1 MKNINLNNEQRTTN
15 NEQRTTNNEQRTTN
29 NEQRTTKI
37 QIIDFSEYI
46 QLVFTDYTLR
56 TITLGTAILG
66 AICGMLGSFAV
77 LRKQSLLGDAISHA
91 ALPGIAI
98 AFLIT
103 GTKETNVLLIGALVS
118 GLLGA
123 FWIRGITKRTH
134 LKSDTALGLIL
145 SIFFGFGMLLL
156 TYIQKL
162 PNANQSGLDKF
173 LFGQAATLLARD
185 VWFMAIVT
193 FICLVVL
200 LLFWKEFKILLFD
213 ADYAKTLGFN
223 IQLIDILI
231 TSFIVIAIVL
241 GLQTVGVVLM
251 SAMLLAPAAAA
262 RQWTNSLGIM
272 VVLAAFFG
280 ATSGVVGTA
289 ISASQNNLSTG
300 PVIVLV
306 AAVFV
311 GFSFIFSPSRGL
323 LFKQI
328 RFIQNRKDLQLH
340 KTLAFMFEIAE
351 DHEDI
356 SHPHAIKILNNFY
369 GYTRKSLGKLERKE
383 YINVK
388 GSMWSMTPKGYHFAA
403 NLYNQQG
410 NENE

>member
-1 MKNINLNNEQRTTN
+1 
-15 NEQRTTNNEQRTTN
+15 
-29 NEQRTTKI
+29 
-37 QIIDFSEYI
+37 
-46 QLVFTDYTLR
+46 
-56 TITLGTAILG
+56 
-66 AICGMLGSFAV
+66 
-77 LRKQSLLGDAISHA
+77 
-91 ALPGIAI
+91 
-98 AFLIT
+98 T
-103 GTKETNVLLIGALVS
+103 GTKETNVLLIGALIS
-118 GLLGA
+118 GLIGA

-156 TYIQKL
+156 TYIQKQ

-185 VWFMAIVT
+185 VWFMAIVAL
-193 FICLVVL
+193 ICLFVL

-213 ADYAKTLGFN
+213 IDYAKTLGFN
-223 IQLIDILI
+223 TKAIDILI
-231 TSFIVIAIVL
+231 TSFIVLAIVL

-272 VVLAAFFG
+272 VVLAAAFG

-311 GFSFIFSPSRGL
+311 IFSFIFSPSRGL
-323 LFKQI
+323 LFRQI

-340 KTLAFMFEIAE
+340 KTLAFMFDIAKN
-351 DHEDI
+351 HENI
-356 SHPHAIKILNNFY
+356 SHPHAVKILNNFH
-369 GYTRKSLGKLERKE
+369 GYTRKSLNKLESKD
-383 YINVK
+383 YINVN
-388 GSMWSMTPKGYHFAA
+388 GQMWAMTEKGYHFAA
-403 NLYNQQG
+403 NLYNQQIEG
-410 NENE
+410 ND

>member
-1 MKNINLNNEQRTTN
+1 MG
-15 NEQRTTNNEQRTTN
+15 
-29 NEQRTTKI
+29 
-37 QIIDFSEYI
+37 S
-46 QLVFTDYTLR
+46 
-56 TITLGTAILG
+56 
-66 AICGMLGSFAV
+66 ICGMLGSFAV

-103 GTKETNVLLIGALVS
+103 GTKETNVLLIGALIS

-156 TYIQKL
+156 TYIQKQ

-173 LFGQAATLLARD
+173 LFGQAATLLSRD
-185 VWFMAIVT
+185 VWFMASVT
-193 FICLVVL
+193 FVCLCVL

-223 IQLIDILI
+223 TKLIDILI
-231 TSFIVIAIVL
+231 TSFIVLAIVL

-262 RQWTNSLGIM
+262 RQWTNSLGVM
-272 VVLAAFFG
+272 VVLAAIFG
-280 ATSGVVGTA
+280 ATSGVLGTA

-311 GFSFIFSPSRGL
+311 AFSFIFSPSRGL
-323 LFKQI
+323 LFRQI
-328 RFIQNRKDLQLH
+328 RFIQNRKDLELH
-340 KTLAFMFEIAE
+340 KTLAFMFEIAQ
-351 DHEDI
+351 DHENI
-356 SHPHAIKILNNFY
+356 SHPHAVKILNNFH
-369 GYTRKSLGKLERKE
+369 GFTRKTLGKLEAKE
-383 YINVK
+383 YISVK
-388 GSMWSMTPKGYHFAA
+388 GQMWSMTPKGYHFAA
-403 NLYNQQG
+403 NLYNQQT
-410 NENE
+410 NEDE

>member
-1 MKNINLNNEQRTTN
+1 MSFT
-15 NEQRTTNNEQRTTN
+15 
-29 NEQRTTKI
+29 
-37 QIIDFSEYI
+37 EYFE
-46 QLVFTDYTLR
+46 LLFNDYTLR
-56 TITLGTAILG
+56 TISLGTAILG

-103 GTKETNVLLIGALVS
+103 GTKETNVLLIGALIS
-118 GLLGA
+118 GLIGA
-123 FWIRGITKRTH
+123 FWIRGITRRTH

-156 TYIQKL
+156 TYIQKQ

-185 VWFMAIVT
+185 VWFMASVT
-193 FICLVVL
+193 LVCLLVL

-213 ADYAKTLGFN
+213 IDYAKTLGFN
-223 IQLIDILI
+223 TKMIDILI
-231 TSFIVIAIVL
+231 TSFIVLAIVL

-272 VVLAAFFG
+272 VVLAAIFG

-306 AAVFV
+306 AASFV
-311 GFSFIFSPSRGL
+311 VFSFIFSPSRGL
-323 LFKQI
+323 LFRQI
-328 RFIQNRKDLQLH
+328 RFIKNRKDLQLH
-340 KTLAFMFEIAE
+340 KTLAFMFDIAKS
-351 DHEDI
+351 HENI
-356 SHPHAIKILNNFY
+356 SHPHTVKILNNFH
-369 GYTRKSLGKLERKE
+369 GYTRKSLSKLEDKE
-383 YINVK
+383 YIRVE
-388 GSMWSMTPKGYHFAA
+388 GLMWEMTEKGYDFAL
-403 NLYNQQG
+403 NLYNQQVE
-410 NENE
+410 END